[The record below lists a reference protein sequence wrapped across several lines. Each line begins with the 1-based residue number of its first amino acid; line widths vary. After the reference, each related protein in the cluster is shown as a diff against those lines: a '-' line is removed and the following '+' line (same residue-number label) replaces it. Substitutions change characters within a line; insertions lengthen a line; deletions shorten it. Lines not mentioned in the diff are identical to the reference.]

1 MKKIKWQT
9 YKTIGIKEKYTYRYL
24 SLEKLIHFLET
35 GSIYLS
41 RLDKFEDNLEG
52 ISPYEIKDLLSNSD
66 NAQQNL
72 IEKPHV
78 VGEIWNSQ
86 IKKHKEIVKLIREKL
101 IQNQK
106 DKYVSCWILGDV
118 ESIGMWDLYGKNGF
132 VIRFE
137 KKTFQ
142 NLIKKNISHPRNIN
156 KNLELII
163 SGKVI
168 YQNFDEMETMEKE
181 SLLKYSVF
189 RKHLSFKHEK
199 EYRVVGYSKDS
210 ETTGIEYFLGNPN
223 QLDFQILTSP
233 RMNKFTFDT
242 YKKIL
247 LKYINYTKISPSKLK
262 IWLDLRN
269 LEL

>member
-1 MKKIKWQT
+1 
-9 YKTIGIKEKYTYRYL
+9 
-24 SLEKLIHFLET
+24 
-35 GSIYLS
+35 
-41 RLDKFEDNLEG
+41 
-52 ISPYEIKDLLSNSD
+52 
-66 NAQQNL
+66 
-72 IEKPHV
+72 
-78 VGEIWNSQ
+78 
-86 IKKHKEIVKLIREKL
+86 
-101 IQNQK
+101 
-106 DKYVSCWILGDV
+106 
-118 ESIGMWDLYGKNGF
+118 
-132 VIRFE
+132 
-137 KKTFQ
+137 
-142 NLIKKNISHPRNIN
+142 
-156 KNLELII
+156 
-163 SGKVI
+163 
-168 YQNFDEMETMEKE
+168 METMEKE